1 MNRKKSP
8 TKLVNLIAEKLKA
21 ARKEKKMTQEQVA
34 NAIGIHIVTY
44 GNYELASYSPS
55 LKILEKLAFLFNK
68 PESWFF
74 AKDPIIQNNQ
84 HPSINN
90 MNFNSNLIGKKILLG
105 VTGSISI
112 YKSLYLV
119 SQLKQRGALVKVI
132 MSESSQKFITSLSFE
147 YITQEKVITSLFEI
161 SESNNHI
168 YNGNWADIIVVAPAT
183 VHTIARIANG
193 IADDP
198 LVTTILGSTKPKLIF
213 PAMESN
219 MLENDATQSNVQT
232 LKSRGFRI
240 IGPAEGYLA
249 SGNIA
254 MGRMLEPVDIISYIS
269 TILGEKGDLRG
280 KTFVITAGPTR
291 EPIDPIRY
299 ISNNSSGKMGFALA
313 HVARDRGAKTI
324 LVTGPTQMTAPIE
337 IDSIQTNTAHEMY
350 ETLKEVC
357 INADVLIM
365 AAAVSD
371 WTPTTMKKDK
381 IKKFGKMDFTLK
393 TKPTLDIL
401 SNINYDNLFKVGF
414 AAETKNLEQ
423 HAKQKLIDKNLDVI
437 VANNVTEKGAGFSID
452 TNKVTII
459 DNKGNTLKLGI
470 LSKYEVANQIINK
483 ITSMMS

>member
-1 MNRKKSP
+1 M
-8 TKLVNLIAEKLKA
+8 
-21 ARKEKKMTQEQVA
+21 
-34 NAIGIHIVTY
+34 
-44 GNYELASYSPS
+44 
-55 LKILEKLAFLFNK
+55 
-68 PESWFF
+68 W
-74 AKDPIIQNNQ
+74 
-84 HPSINN
+84 
-90 MNFNSNLIGKKILLG
+90 
-105 VTGSISI
+105 
-112 YKSLYLV
+112 
-119 SQLKQRGALVKVI
+119 
-132 MSESSQKFITSLSFE
+132 
-147 YITQEKVITSLFEI
+147 
-161 SESNNHI
+161 
-168 YNGNWADIIVVAPAT
+168 
-183 VHTIARIANG
+183 
-193 IADDP
+193 
-198 LVTTILGSTKPKLIF
+198 
-213 PAMESN
+213 
-219 MLENDATQSNVQT
+219 ENDATQSNVQI
-232 LKSRGFRI
+232 LKSRGFKI
-240 IGPAEGYLA
+240 IGPTEGYLA

-254 MGRMLEPVDIISYIS
+254 MGRMLEPIDIISYIS

-371 WTPTTMKKDK
+371 WTPATMKKEK

-470 LSKYEVANQIINK
+470 LPKYEVANQIINK

>member
-219 MLENDATQSNVQT
+219 MWENDATQSNVQT

-254 MGRMLEPVDIISYIS
+254 MGRMLEPVDIIS
-269 TILGEKGDLRG
+269 
-280 KTFVITAGPTR
+280 
-291 EPIDPIRY
+291 Y

-470 LSKYEVANQIINK
+470 MPKYEVANQIINK
-483 ITSMMS
+483 IISMMS

>member
-1 MNRKKSP
+1 MSRKKNP
-8 TKLVNLIAEKLKA
+8 TNLVNLIAEKLKT
-21 ARKEKKMTQEQVA
+21 ARKENKMTQEQVA
-34 NAIGIHIVTY
+34 NTIGIHVVTY

-68 PESWFF
+68 PEAWFF
-74 AKDPIIQNNQ
+74 AKDPIIQNHEHSHVNY
-84 HPSINN
+84 INS
-90 MNFNSNLIGKKILLG
+90 NSNLIGKKILLG

-112 YKSLYLV
+112 YKSLYLA
-119 SQLKQRGALVKVI
+119 SQLKQCGALVKVI

-161 SESNNHI
+161 SESNDHI

-183 VHTIARIANG
+183 AHTIARIANG

-198 LVTTILGSTKPKLIF
+198 LVTTILASNKPKLIF

-219 MLENDATQSNVQT
+219 MWKNDATQSNIQT
-232 LKSRGFRI
+232 LKSRGFKI
-240 IGPAEGYLA
+240 IGPVEGYLA
-249 SGNIA
+249 SGSIS
-254 MGRMLEPVDIISYIS
+254 MGRMVEPLDIISYIS
-269 TILGEKGDLRG
+269 TILGEEGNLQG

-324 LVTGPTQMTAPIE
+324 LVTGPTQMTPPIG
-337 IDSIQTNTAHEMY
+337 IDSIQTNTANEMY

-371 WTPTTMKKDK
+371 WTPTTMKKEK
-381 IKKFGKMDFTLK
+381 IKKSEKTEYTLK
-393 TKPTLDIL
+393 TKRTLDIL

-414 AAETKNLEQ
+414 AAETKNLEEN
-423 HAKQKLIDKNLDVI
+423 AKQKLINKNLDVI

-470 LSKYEVANQIINK
+470 MPKYEVANQIINK
-483 ITSMMS
+483 IISMMS

>member
-34 NAIGIHIVTY
+34 SAIGIHIVTY

-105 VTGSISI
+105 VTGSISV
-112 YKSLYLV
+112 YKSLYLA

-132 MSESSQKFITSLSFE
+132 MTESSQKFITSLSFE

-161 SESNNHI
+161 SESSNHI

-219 MLENDATQSNVQT
+219 MWENDATQSNVQI
-232 LKSRGFRI
+232 LKSRGF
-240 IGPAEGYLA
+240 
-249 SGNIA
+249 
-254 MGRMLEPVDIISYIS
+254 
-269 TILGEKGDLRG
+269 
-280 KTFVITAGPTR
+280 
-291 EPIDPIRY
+291 
-299 ISNNSSGKMGFALA
+299 
-313 HVARDRGAKTI
+313 
-324 LVTGPTQMTAPIE
+324 
-337 IDSIQTNTAHEMY
+337 
-350 ETLKEVC
+350 
-357 INADVLIM
+357 
-365 AAAVSD
+365 
-371 WTPTTMKKDK
+371 
-381 IKKFGKMDFTLK
+381 
-393 TKPTLDIL
+393 
-401 SNINYDNLFKVGF
+401 
-414 AAETKNLEQ
+414 
-423 HAKQKLIDKNLDVI
+423 
-437 VANNVTEKGAGFSID
+437 
-452 TNKVTII
+452 
-459 DNKGNTLKLGI
+459 
-470 LSKYEVANQIINK
+470 K
-483 ITSMMS
+483 ITSIKK